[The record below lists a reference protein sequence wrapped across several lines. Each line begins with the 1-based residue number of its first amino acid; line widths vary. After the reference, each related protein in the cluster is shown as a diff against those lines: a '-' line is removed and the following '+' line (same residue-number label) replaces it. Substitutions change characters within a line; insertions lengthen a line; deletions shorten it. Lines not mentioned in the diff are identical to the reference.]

1 MRYFTTITNKYGLK
15 VVEHTM
21 SEGNADFVNST
32 GLAWLQ
38 VDEEITMPETG
49 DYWFEERIIK
59 PGSDDYNDN
68 IAPIIHEAREIENAV
83 LEQQAAEIAAE
94 RQRLLEEQE
103 AGVVPADPEV
113 KDVPNL
119 DLAEQKIL
127 AKQSRKPIYV
137 PIREQEEIPPY
148 TQETLD
154 LYTEILADTGRM
166 ISGIENDTD
175 PDPDIVRF
183 PEPITFLDGTPEE
196 HTIEYIVLADEDKED
211 YLAHWR
217 TVQADQQA
225 FVDFLTARLAG

>member
-15 VVEHTM
+15 VVEHTV

-49 DYWFEERIIK
+49 DYWFDDRIIK
-59 PGSDDYNDN
+59 PGSDDYNDT
-68 IAPIIHEAREIENAV
+68 IAPIIHEAREVENAV
-83 LEQQAAEIAAE
+83 LAQKEAEAEAE
-94 RQRLLEEQE
+94 RLRILAEQE
-103 AGVVPADPEV
+103 EGAGDPIVAEPDIPV
-113 KDVPNL
+113 L
-119 DLAEQKIL
+119 DLAEQKII
-127 AKQSRKPIYV
+127 AKQARKPVYV

-154 LYTEILADTGRM
+154 LYTEILADTKRM
-166 ISGIENDTD
+166 IAGIENDTD

-196 HTIEYIVLADEDKED
+196 HTLEYIVLADEDKTD
-211 YLAHWR
+211 YLAHWKI
-217 TVQADQQA
+217 VEADQQA
-225 FVDFLTARLAG
+225 FVDFLTARLA

>member
-1 MRYFTTITNKYGLK
+1 MRYFTTITNNYGLK

-32 GLAWLQ
+32 GLAWLE

-49 DYWFEERIIK
+49 DYWFDGRIVK

-68 IAPIIHEAREIENAV
+68 IAPVIHEAVELENVVIA
-83 LEQQAAEIAAE
+83 QKAAEAEAE
-94 RQRLLEEQE
+94 RLRILAEQE
-103 AGVVPADPEV
+103 AGAGEDIPIETDPVV
-113 KDVPNL
+113 L

-127 AKQSRKPIYV
+127 AKQARKPVYI

-154 LYTEILADTGRM
+154 MYTEILADTKRM
-166 ISGIENDTD
+166 IAGIENDTD
-175 PDPDIVRF
+175 PDPDVVRF

-196 HTIEYIVLADEDKED
+196 HTLEYIVLADEDKAD

-217 TVQADQQA
+217 VVEADQQA
-225 FVDFLTARLAG
+225 FVDFLTARLA

>member
-32 GLAWLQ
+32 GLAWLE
-38 VDEEITMPETG
+38 VDEEVTMPETG
-49 DYWFEERIIK
+49 DYWFDGRIVK

-68 IAPIIHEAREIENAV
+68 IAPVIHEAVELENVVIA
-83 LEQQAAEIAAE
+83 QKAAEAEAE
-94 RQRLLEEQE
+94 RLRILAEQE
-103 AGVVPADPEV
+103 AGAGEDIPIETDPVVF
-113 KDVPNL
+113 

-127 AKQSRKPIYV
+127 AKQAKKPVYI

-154 LYTEILADTGRM
+154 MYTEILADTRRM
-166 ISGIENDTD
+166 IAGIENDTD

-196 HTIEYIVLADEDKED
+196 HTLEYIVLADEDKAD
-211 YLAHWR
+211 YLAHWKVVE
-217 TVQADQQA
+217 TDQQA
-225 FVDFLTARLAG
+225 FVDFLTARLA